1 MTAPTPSPPVRPAPP
16 PARAAAAAGRARRPA
31 PDVTGWLL
39 GAAVAVLAVGILG
52 AAGGWQ
58 LLVVRSG
65 SMAPAIQTGDA
76 IVVRP
81 TSARAIA
88 VGDVITFRDRAD
100 DRLVTH
106 RVRSVTPRPG
116 AVDVVTRGDANTGT
130 EQWSL
135 PPDGHL
141 GLLVLRIPRAGY
153 LIALLASGPVRA
165 GLVLAGA
172 ALLVRAA
179 LQRIWR

>member
-1 MTAPTPSPPVRPAPP
+1 V
-16 PARAAAAAGRARRPA
+16 
-31 PDVTGWLL
+31 PDPTGWLL
-39 GAAVAVLAVGILG
+39 GVAVAVLAVGVLG
-52 AAGGWQ
+52 AAGGLQ

-81 TSARAIA
+81 TTARAVA
-88 VGDVITFRDRAD
+88 AGDIVTFRDGAD

-106 RVRSVTPRPG
+106 RVRSATSRPG

-130 EQWSL
+130 EQWSV
-135 PPDGHL
+135 PPDGRL

-153 LIALLASGPVRA
+153 LLALLASGPVRA
-165 GLVLAGA
+165 GLVLAA
-172 ALLVRAA
+172 VALLARAA